1 MPHATL
7 EHSFTLAAEP
17 AAVLA
22 ILAEP
27 ANYVGLTPFVTS
39 VRDVSVDGTVIHY
52 TAIERFTFLRVVKI
66 DNPIAVTL
74 STASSLPPTL
84 TVSGDVVSPGWVRMR
99 YGYAISP
106 DPAGSALVD
115 TLHLRAPFGLLRYA
129 RKQARAAQL
138 YRAEELARR
147 LAA

>member
-27 ANYVGLTPFVTS
+27 ASYVGLTPFVTT
-39 VRDVSVDGTVIHY
+39 VRDVSDDGTVVRY
-52 TAIERFTFLRVVKI
+52 TAIERFRFLRIFTI

-74 STASSLPPTL
+74 STDSSRHPVLS
-84 TVSGDVVSPGWVRMR
+84 VSGQVVSPGRVRMS
-99 YGYAISP
+99 YGYTISP
-106 DPAGSALVD
+106 DPVGSALVD
-115 TLHLRAPFGLLRYA
+115 TLHLSAPFGLLRYA
-129 RKQARAAQL
+129 RSQARSAQL

-147 LAA
+147 LAG